1 MPLRYENVVEAA
13 EFLQSKIK
21 TSPRVSLVLGTG
33 LGAVAERVDPELV
46 VPYGEIPDFP
56 TTTVSGHQ
64 GRLVFGSLSGQSV
77 VVMQGRFHYYE
88 GYTLDQVTFPIRV
101 MKLLGAEILM
111 INSAAGGLR
120 PSYASGDVMIIEDH
134 INLLGQNPLRGLTDD
149 RFGDRFPDMS
159 RPYCSR
165 LMELAESAAMAQGIR
180 LHRGVYAGV
189 SGPSLETRSETRMLK
204 LLGADCVGMST
215 VPEAITAVQ
224 VGLRTM
230 ALAAITNVNIP
241 DCMEMISLEQVLN
254 NAKIA
259 EGKISGIIT
268 EVIAKLD

>member
-13 EFLQSKIK
+13 AFLQTKIK

-33 LGAVAERVDPELV
+33 LGAVADRVNPEV
-46 VPYGEIPDFP
+46 AVTYCEIPYFP
-56 TTTVSGHQ
+56 TTTVSGHH
-64 GRLVFGSLSGQSV
+64 GRLVFGSLSGHSV

-215 VPEAITAVQ
+215 VPEVITAVQ

-230 ALAAITNVNIP
+230 AMAAITNVNIP
-241 DCMEMISLEQVLN
+241 DCMEVTSLEQVLN

-259 EGKISGIIT
+259 EGKISAIIS
-268 EVIAKLD
+268 EVIVKLD